1 MEQLHLLLG
10 PGFFKTKPRR
20 KAKQDCGLYLYFLVT
35 SFHSSNRENS
45 TGTGSTGS
53 VLGRKAIKEQA
64 DPLSKP
70 PFFLRLLENI
80 RDYALETQS
89 PQLTTYAGEDIPEKK
104 KGSKG
109 FIR

>member
-1 MEQLHLLLG
+1 MDST
-10 PGFFKTKPRR
+10 F
-20 KAKQDCGLYLYFLVT
+20 T
-35 SFHSSNRENS
+35 SWRLFSPSSNRENS

-104 KGSKG
+104 EGSKG
-109 FIR
+109 FIL